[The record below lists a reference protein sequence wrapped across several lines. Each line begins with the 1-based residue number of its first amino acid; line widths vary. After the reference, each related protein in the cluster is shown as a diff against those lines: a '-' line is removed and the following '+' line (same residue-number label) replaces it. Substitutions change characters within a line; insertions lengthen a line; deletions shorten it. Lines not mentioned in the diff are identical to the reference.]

1 MTNTIVLFITLI
13 VGFLSILGLFFN
25 YKKKKAEDIN
35 AKIIF
40 TKGVLIVIIF
50 VIMLNVINPL
60 YNYIFPGAT
69 YYNSGN
75 IWLRKGDKDRALVD
89 FSNAIQLNPN
99 YAEAYYTRGIVY
111 SHMGIYQKAIE
122 DLNKAIALKQKY
134 AEAYNNRG
142 AAYINLGQYQQAIE
156 DLNKAIALKQEYA
169 DAYNNRG
176 AAYLLQGNTE
186 IGCPNVQK
194 ACELGSCNALKVA
207 NDKGYCL

>member
-122 DLNKAIALKQKY
+122 DLNKAIALKQ
-134 AEAYNNRG
+134 
-142 AAYINLGQYQQAIE
+142 
-156 DLNKAIALKQEYA
+156 EYA